1 LVDCESGLHTKHARY
16 YFRRVRVDKKDPI
29 AFVMIDAGIPH
40 ETDSYNEAAWVFTFA
55 QRAGDSALVREDVS
69 AIEHL
74 EFWLTYQRSW
84 CEHKPSVTISVR
96 EHEWA
101 EVGEWVWAHLDEISG
116 VSFLPFSDHTYVQA
130 PYEECTR
137 EEYEAMVAEEHR
149 VEWSDL
155 AFYETY
161 DQTVGSQELACV
173 AGACEVVDLVSN

>member
-1 LVDCESGLHTKHARY
+1 LVDCESGLHTKHARFY
-16 YFRRVRVDKKDPI
+16 ERRVRVDKKDPI

-40 ETDSYNEAAWVFTFA
+40 EEDSYNSSAWVFTFP
-55 QRAGDSALVREDVS
+55 QRASDTALVREDVS

-74 EFWLTYQRSW
+74 EIWLAYQRHW

-101 EVGEWVWAHLDEISG
+101 EVGEWVWKHLDEISG
-116 VSFLPFSDHTYVQA
+116 VSFLPYSDHTYVQA
-130 PYEECTR
+130 PYTEITKA
-137 EEYEAMVAEEHR
+137 EYEALVAEEHR

-173 AGACEVVDLVSN
+173 AGACEVVDLVTT